1 MLENIFTVA
10 NQVVI
15 LFILIAIGAI
25 CRKTKLLGDNAVS
38 SMTNLILYIVTPCV
52 IINSY
57 TREFKPDMLKGLLIT
72 AVAAIIS
79 FIINIILAH
88 TLLHDKDSKRER
100 VIRFS
105 SVFSNCGYMSIPLQ
119 NAILGADGVFYG
131 ATYIAIFN
139 IVLWTYGVRLMSG
152 DKNSISLKKIF
163 INPGIIGTVLGLI
176 VFLSPVKPLSTISE
190 PIGHL
195 AALNTPIP
203 MLIIGYHLMGS
214 GFKLKGF
221 PVYLSMFLKLILF
234 PSLMFSGLYLFGIR
248 GTVLISSVT
257 SVAAPVAAATTMFSD
272 KFGGDTPLSAA
283 MVSVTTLISIITM
296 PLIIG
301 IAMAL

>member
-1 MLENIFTVA
+1 MLENILTVA

-15 LFILIAIGAI
+15 LFILIAVGAI
-25 CRKTKLLGDNAVS
+25 CRKTKLFCEKAVS

-72 AVAAIIS
+72 TVAAIIS
-79 FIINIILAH
+79 FVINILLSH
-88 TLLHDKDSKRER
+88 SLLHDKDDKRER
-100 VIRFS
+100 LIRFA

-152 DKNSISLKKIF
+152 DKKSISLKKIF
-163 INPGIIGTVLGLI
+163 VNPGIIGTVLGII
-176 VFLSPVKPLSTISE
+176 VFLSPVKPPSTISE

-234 PSLMFSGLYLFGIR
+234 PTIMFLGLYLYGIH

-272 KFGGDTPLSAA
+272 KFGGDTPLSAT
-283 MVSVTTLISIITM
+283 MVSVSTLISIITM

-301 IAMAL
+301 IALAI